1 VSRQKECL
9 APETSGHGL
18 DCRST
23 EIGGTDAQSSTSL
36 IAPVIEA
43 QFALLELTS
52 QYAMAWINTPMMVM
66 AALSDA
72 ALSGVRDHT
81 QQEGPSAN
89 GQGPRTRVTAG
100 FERSGFVPVIT
111 GIEDTLH
118 DEFFDPRPGRMT
130 EREMAALWK
139 RSNEFEPRRSSVA
152 SSDTR
157 QEAA

>member
-1 VSRQKECL
+1 
-9 APETSGHGL
+9 
-18 DCRST
+18 
-23 EIGGTDAQSSTSL
+23 L
-36 IAPVIEA
+36 IAPVVEA

-52 QYAMAWINTPMMVM
+52 QCAMAWINTPMMVM

-81 QQEGPSAN
+81 HQEGPSAN
-89 GQGPRTRVTAG
+89 VQGPRVTAG
-100 FERSGFVPVIT
+100 FETSGFVPMIT

-118 DEFFDPRPGRMT
+118 DEFFEPRPGRMT

-139 RSNEFEPRRSSVA
+139 RSNEFESRRSSVA
-152 SSDTR
+152 ASDSR

>member
-1 VSRQKECL
+1 MSRQEECL

-18 DCRST
+18 DCHST
-23 EIGGTDAQSSTSL
+23 EIGGTDTQSATYL
-36 IAPVIEA
+36 FAPVIEA

-52 QYAMAWINTPMMVM
+52 QCAMAWINTPMMVM

-81 QQEGPSAN
+81 HQEGPSAN
-89 GQGPRTRVTAG
+89 VQGPRTRVTAG
-100 FERSGFVPVIT
+100 FEASGFVPVIT

-118 DEFFDPRPGRMT
+118 DEFFEPRPGRMT
-130 EREMAALWK
+130 ERETAALWK
-139 RSNEFEPRRSSVA
+139 RSNEFEPRRASVT
-152 SSDTR
+152 SSDAH